1 MVTKIALCRVPNPS
15 ICQQWGA
22 LQEADTTGGI
32 LLGHRYHLLLW
43 QVITSFFNSSLGNY
57 TWELGHFPKQL
68 IWRKHREK
76 GGWAYGCC
84 SEHLFNRLGSPKGQ
98 KGLWDPAAGGY
109 TQQKI
114 SRAAC
119 ERLHILFVG
128 KLILVL
134 QQPKCPSCDASLEWP
149 HSCCTMTP
157 SSWKMPT
164 GHSWP
169 WHHVQVVALH
179 QSSWAL

>member
-1 MVTKIALCRVPNPS
+1 MSQIHPFASSGGHYKKQTWLEEFCWDTGTTSCRDRWS
-15 ICQQWGA
+15 
-22 LQEADTTGGI
+22 
-32 LLGHRYHLLLW
+32 LL
-43 QVITSFFNSSLGNY
+43 SFNFSLGNN

-84 SEHLFNRLGSPKGQ
+84 CSEHLPNRLGSPKGQ

-128 KLILVL
+128 KLVLVL
-134 QQPKCPSCDASLEWP
+134 QQPRCPSCDASLEWLR
-149 HSCCTMTP
+149 SCCTMTP
-157 SSWKMPT
+157 SSWKMPI